1 MANGSELLLNVVRT
15 NQPKGLQ
22 GLAQKGGGQVET
34 LPHRLPQ
41 MTRHR
46 RTGRAYLIHGTRAER
61 GKPVSLPQGK
71 VSRKASRWGGGYG
84 TREEAKAIR

>member
-1 MANGSELLLNVVRT
+1 MANTSELPINVVRS
-15 NQPKGLQ
+15 NKPKGLP

-41 MTRHR
+41 MLRHR

-61 GKPVSLPQGK
+61 GKPVSLLAPA
-71 VSRKASRWGGGYG
+71 R
-84 TREEAKAIR
+84 